1 LIEKEYVEE
10 VLRVMAK
17 EKELLSLALEKIVE
31 EDVVFSPIN
40 EDSTPGS
47 SPVEDKHEECV
58 KVVGLLQA
66 VELKEA
72 QGEQEVSVG
81 LQVVEVKES

>member
-1 LIEKEYVEE
+1 MEE

-40 EDSTPGS
+40 EGSTPGS
-47 SPVEDKHEECV
+47 SPAEDKHE
-58 KVVGLLQA
+58 VGVNIVGVLEA
-66 VELKEA
+66 VELKEV
-72 QGEQEVSVG
+72 QGEEVCVG